1 MSPTIPLIPQKPD
14 EDNMELNQLKEK
26 SHKIR
31 LVAFDLDGTL
41 LKSDHTISQL
51 SLLAIEEL
59 RRKGIKIAIASGRIF
74 TMLESYCHTLNNPDF
89 VISVNGGS
97 IDDLKNDKIVTRN
110 YVPFDDAKR
119 VIQYCLSEQLDC
131 SLLTRK
137 SCYFTRSSERIK
149 RFESY
154 NTLAKK
160 QGLKEIDLNYYD
172 EMTDEIDQI
181 EKILIYETN
190 SSKTRQLMKFID
202 QNTQLSHTSSGKH
215 LLDVSSKNI
224 SKGEALKTI
233 MSYMG
238 INKDACCVFGDYDN
252 DVSMFEV
259 AGIAIAMG
267 NASKK
272 ALEASDYVTESHDDE
287 GIAIAIKEI
296 FSEVI
301 K

>member
-14 EDNMELNQLKEK
+14 EDNMELKQLKEK

-59 RRKGIKIAIASGRIF
+59 RKKGIKIAIASGRIF
-74 TMLESYCHTLNNPDF
+74 TMLESYCHALNGPDF

-97 IDDLKNDKIVTRN
+97 IDDLKINKAVARN
-110 YVPFDDAKR
+110 YVPLDEAKF
-119 VIQYCLSEQLDC
+119 VIDYCLNEQLDC
-131 SLLTRK
+131 CLLTRK
-137 SCYFTRSSERIK
+137 SSYFAKNSERIK

-154 NTLAKK
+154 NALAKK
-160 QGLKEIDLNYYD
+160 DGLKEIDLKFYD
-172 EMTDEIDQI
+172 KMIDDIDQI
-181 EKILIYETN
+181 EKILIYEPN
-190 SSKTRQLMKFID
+190 HNKVRQLMKFID
-202 QNTQLSHTSSGKH
+202 QKTKLSHTSSGKH

-233 MSYMG
+233 ISYMG
-238 INKDACCVFGDYDN
+238 ITKDECCVFGDYDN
-252 DVSMFEV
+252 DVNMFEV

-272 ALEASDYVTESHDDE
+272 ALEASDYVTESNDDE